1 MVNQVK
7 KTDVSISN
15 CQEAKV
21 ELDFWEQNQV
31 ITQHI
36 GWYTLEQDGDN
47 PLNLRIFWWICR
59 IIEGYT
65 TTHYTHIA
73 TSPIVS
79 TLLNILYI
87 REIL

>member
-36 GWYTLEQDGDN
+36 EEQQQDGDN
-47 PLNLRIFWWICR
+47 P
-59 IIEGYT
+59 
-65 TTHYTHIA
+65 
-73 TSPIVS
+73 PQP
-79 TLLNILYI
+79 
-87 REIL
+87 

>member
-36 GWYTLEQDGDN
+36 EEQQQQQDGDN
-47 PLNLRIFWWICR
+47 P
-59 IIEGYT
+59 
-65 TTHYTHIA
+65 
-73 TSPIVS
+73 PQP
-79 TLLNILYI
+79 
-87 REIL
+87 

>member
-36 GWYTLEQDGDN
+36 EEQHQQQQDGDN
-47 PLNLRIFWWICR
+47 P
-59 IIEGYT
+59 
-65 TTHYTHIA
+65 
-73 TSPIVS
+73 PQP
-79 TLLNILYI
+79 
-87 REIL
+87 